1 MTPFEFLDH
10 TSEAKF
16 RAYGKT
22 LEECFENSARALFSI
37 MVSLDKVKS
46 KVKINFEVESEDLK
60 SLLFDFLEELIIL
73 KDSEGFLLKEIK
85 VEINEINK
93 TNKKYKL
100 KAHCSGDKVGNY
112 ETGADVKAVTY
123 DDMKVEKS
131 KSEWMT
137 QVVVDV

>member
-1 MTPFEFLDH
+1 MNKTKQFEFLDH

-22 LEECFENSARALFSI
+22 LEECFKNSAKALFSI
-37 MVSLDKVKS
+37 MVDLDKVKP
-46 KVKINFEVESEDLK
+46 KLNFTFEVEGEDLK

-85 VEINEINK
+85 VEINQKDN
-93 TNKKYKL
+93 KL
-100 KAHCSGDKVGNY
+100 KANCSGDKIGSY

-123 DDMKVEKS
+123 DEMKVE
-131 KSEWMT
+131 ENNEGWLV